1 MTIITRIAPSPTGYM
16 HIGTARTALFNYLY
30 AKRHGGK
37 FLLRIE
43 DTDRARSTEGAVDA
57 LIDGLKWLGLD
68 YDGEPIFQF
77 ARMERHAEVAQKLVE
92 EGKAYYCYT
101 SKEELAEQRE
111 AAQKEGK
118 GFHYRSPWR
127 DKTAAD
133 APTGIDGVVRIK
145 APLTGETTIED
156 SVQGNVTIQN
166 DQLDDMILLRS
177 DGTPT
182 YMLSVVV
189 DDHDMDVTYVI
200 RGNEHF
206 NNAFRQKVLYS
217 ACGWE
222 TPVFCHIPLINGS
235 DGKKLSK
242 RHGAMGVSE
251 YEDMGY
257 LPEALRNYLLRLGWS
272 HGDDEII
279 SDAQAVEW
287 FSLENIQKSPA
298 QFDFAK
304 LDNLNG
310 HYIRETD
317 NQRLVNLSKAKIE
330 ELINKPLNNNDIDLL
345 LNAMNSLKERAKTIN
360 DLAQSCVFYVHN
372 LPLPMDEKA
381 AKALTQDH
389 VQGVLKAVLDKIAAM
404 DELTQE
410 NAQTM
415 FEQLMSEMDLKM
427 GKIGPALR
435 AATCG
440 TMNAPDLKQVL
451 SVLGKNR
458 VIERIQSHIT
468 MV

>member
-1 MTIITRIAPSPTGYM
+1 MTVITRIAPSPTGYM

-30 AKRHGGK
+30 AKRLGGK

-57 LIDGLKWLGLD
+57 LKDGLKWLGLEW
-68 YDGEPIFQF
+68 DGEPIFQF
-77 ARMERHAEVAQKLVE
+77 SRMERHAEIAQKLVD
-92 EGKAYYCYT
+92 EGKAYLCYT
-101 SKEELAEQRE
+101 SKEELAELRE

-118 GFHYRSPWR
+118 GFHFRSPWR
-127 DKTAAD
+127 DKTTD
-133 APTGIDGVVRIK
+133 DSLNEYIDPVIRIK
-145 APLTGETTIED
+145 APLDGATTITD
-156 SVQGNVTIQN
+156 AVQGDVTVQN

-189 DDHDMDVTYVI
+189 DDHDMDVSHVI

-206 NNAFRQKVLYS
+206 NNAFRQKVLYT

-222 TPVFCHIPLINGS
+222 TPTFCHIPLINGS

-251 YEDMGY
+251 YEEMGY

-279 SDAQAVEW
+279 SDAQAIEW
-287 FSLENIQKSPA
+287 FDLDHIQKSPA

-317 NQRLVNLSKAKIE
+317 NERLIELSKVKLE
-330 ELINKPLNNNDIDLL
+330 KLINKPLNNKNNDLL
-345 LNAMNSLKERAKTIN
+345 LKAMNGLKERAKTIN
-360 DLAQSCVFYVHN
+360 DLVQSCVFYVHN

-381 AKALTQDH
+381 SNALKQDH
-389 VQGVLKAVLDKIAAM
+389 VPIVLKAVLAKLSAM
-404 DELTQE
+404 DELTEDSANDMFQE
-410 NAQTM
+410 
-415 FEQLMSEMDLKM
+415 LMTELDLKM
-427 GKIGPALR
+427 GKIGPVLR
-435 AATCG
+435 ASVCG

-451 SVLGKNR
+451 AVLGKDR
-458 VIERIQSHIT
+458 IIERIQQYAN
-468 MV
+468 